1 MSGTPMS
8 YFMYG
13 LVLVIVFFAG
23 IIVYNY
29 SKKKNHD
36 KIEQAKYNMLDDDDE
51 QH

>member
-13 LVLVIVFFAG
+13 LVLVIVFAG

-29 SKKKNHD
+29 SKKNHD